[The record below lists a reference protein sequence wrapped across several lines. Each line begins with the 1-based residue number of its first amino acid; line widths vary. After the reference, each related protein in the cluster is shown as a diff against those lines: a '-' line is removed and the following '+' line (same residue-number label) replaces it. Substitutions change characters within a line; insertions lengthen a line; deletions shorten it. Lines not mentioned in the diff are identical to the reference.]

1 MLLNA
6 MAFQPSPLG
15 QPWRVFY
22 SDTLWKSLIE
32 AEKAKGRRI
41 LALWPGAT
49 FKEHLKKV

>member
-1 MLLNA
+1 MGA
-6 MAFQPSPLG
+6 DIVMESI
-15 QPWRVFY
+15 
-22 SDTLWKSLIE
+22 SLIE